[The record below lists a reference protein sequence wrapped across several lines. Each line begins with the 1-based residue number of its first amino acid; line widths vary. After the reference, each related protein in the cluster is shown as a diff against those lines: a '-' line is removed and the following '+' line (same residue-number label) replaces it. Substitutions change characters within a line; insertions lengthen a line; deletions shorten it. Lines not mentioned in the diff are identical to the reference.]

1 MTKHAPMAAAI
12 AAAVAALGIT
22 VAATAEAKTS
32 PNVVGKKYGD
42 ASSALSSAGFT
53 PVVSTTVGDRMAW
66 SNCIVFHQRDRS
78 MPPPPNSSGSPTNQ
92 TMLSLNCD
100 QAVAS
105 ATVPGNSLGT
115 PEGRSAAAAAASAK
129 PKQ

>member
-1 MTKHAPMAAAI
+1 
-12 AAAVAALGIT
+12 
-22 VAATAEAKTS
+22 
-32 PNVVGKKYGD
+32 
-42 ASSALSSAGFT
+42 
-53 PVVSTTVGDRMAW
+53 
-66 SNCIVFHQRDRS
+66 
-78 MPPPPNSSGSPTNQ
+78 
-92 TMLSLNCD
+92 MLSLNCD